1 MDTHIKPKYPNP
13 NPNPNPN
20 PTPSMRVLTRPP
32 PSPPPLPPPHPQP
45 QPSSTPL
52 PPSSTGVAV
61 VGFISRRRTDVS
73 ELINRII
80 DADIFGSS
88 CRDTPLVIPFPEND
102 KDGGNEYVKEWFNC
116 RRISYYHDAPN
127 ATVFLQ
133 LSSTNCPALRKV
145 SDFNSIVDDLDFGDL
160 QAMLFMFTVCH
171 VIIYI
176 QEGASFDTQILKILR
191 VLQSAKHAL
200 VPFLRSQSILPS
212 LGRPSSSS
220 SRPTQ
225 TTSSKSPSPRR
236 GSNIPNR
243 NNSPISVMSGLGL
256 YPALFPGQCTP
267 VTLFAFVDDFSEM
280 VNSSAAAEE
289 SNDASSSSQLSTS
302 GMVRPNQSL
311 KGSSSVVVLSRPV
324 TKSESSLSKKMLS
337 SLETQIRFLIKKCRP
352 LTVSENSSLTGSRSG
367 CISSS
372 APLLTLD
379 ASRAVVLL
387 DSSGIRRGS
396 SLDYATGLVEDVVSG
411 KITSDSLLLEI
422 HSQTGMKEDILTLK
436 EFINRQTEI
445 LRGKGGLVT
454 NANSGSAAGVGMVA
468 VAAAAAAAASA
479 ASGRLTTTPELP
491 SLELWISSSHLILK
505 GILLGKSVSLDETFA
520 IKKKFRQRNGV
531 PPLVEGVAAR
541 PVDPPDIA
549 VSLLESGKGINRKF
563 SYLWCLKALPAAK
576 EVYLKDLPP
585 CYPTSLHE
593 AQWEKALHAFLS
605 MVKGPCVQEFVKK
618 LQEECLSIWKSGRQL
633 CDAIS
638 LTGKPCMHQSHDIEN
653 DNLALEA
660 TGKEHKS
667 GYVFLHACACGR
679 SRKLRDDPFD
689 IETAN
694 IKFNIFPDC
703 DNYLPM
709 LQLPKLNESR
719 LTQPFPWIVVRL
731 GGVRYYE
738 PSKGLLQAG
747 FSPSEKFL
755 LRWTIV
761 LENDNPRSV
770 SFANALRQGSASSK
784 VDLKIVSAEAEDAKK
799 SNKAAVEP
807 GELQTGVEGHV
818 KAVNVAHSENKISF
832 GRGLPNITM
841 RKAFSEVVAGSTSN
855 LAFPPLQP
863 KAQLISGP
871 GKGGKRTAKLTSTVQ
886 TIISSGDFQISGK
899 SKEITSAGGEN
910 SKTRRDNSHG
920 DGNSMLDINRSV
932 IPLDANNASNA
943 FEVSIT
949 DRGKARFSPTCRH
962 FVVYV
967 GFEHECPRGH
977 RYILSPEILNQLGQ
991 VDCLPEESP
1000 HTRPIEHGNRKH
1012 RGPVKLGKND
1022 GHNKAP
1028 RLSNGN
1034 TFNMEKVGNL
1044 ERPTEARTG
1053 SNPALNELPH
1063 LFNPLDQ
1070 ATPDSSYSAADQ
1082 QNPYYMNLND
1092 NGPAYSLLNRN
1103 IPIYLKCPHCSTSKN
1118 KDGQNLK
1125 FASSIS
1131 QLQRIFVVTPPFPIV
1146 IAANPVVQFEGSRQP
1161 TGVTDHEQPLQ
1172 FSLGCQVILPPES
1185 SISIRLPFV
1194 YGIEVKDKGFNPLKP
1209 FEHEP
1214 ELTGWIMRG
1223 TTLQVIA
1230 KGAAQTESLKNT

>member
-1 MDTHIKPKYPNP
+1 MDTHIKSK
-13 NPNPNPN
+13 NPN
-20 PTPSMRVLTRPP
+20 PTTSMRVLTRPP
-32 PSPPPLPPPHPQP
+32 PSPPPLPPPHS
-45 QPSSTPL
+45 QPSPTP
-52 PPSSTGVAV
+52 PPPTPPVSTGVAV

-73 ELINRII
+73 DLINRII

-88 CRDTPLVIPFPEND
+88 RRDTPLVIPFSDGDEDEAND
-102 KDGGNEYVKEWFNC
+102 YAKEWFDC
-116 RRISYYHDAPN
+116 RRISYYHDADT

-133 LSSTNCPALRKV
+133 LSSTNCPAMRKV
-145 SDFNSIVDDLDFGDL
+145 SEFDSIVDDLEFGDL

-176 QEGASFDTQILKILR
+176 QEGASFDTQNLKMLR

-200 VPFLRSQSILPS
+200 VPFLRSHSILPS

-225 TTSSKSPSPRR
+225 ATSSKSPSPRR
-236 GSNIPNR
+236 GSNISSR

-280 VNSSAAAEE
+280 VNSSAASEE
-289 SNDASSSSQLSTS
+289 SNDASSSSRSSTS
-302 GMVRPNQSL
+302 SMVRSNQSL
-311 KGSSSVVVLSRPV
+311 KGSSSVVVLSRPAN
-324 TKSESSLSKKMLS
+324 KSESSFCKKMLS

-367 CISSS
+367 SISSS

-396 SLDYATGLVEDVVSG
+396 SLDYATSLVEDVVSG
-411 KITSDSLLLEI
+411 KMTSDSLLLEI
-422 HSQTGMKEDILTLK
+422 HSQNGMKEDILTLK
-436 EFINRQTEI
+436 EFINKQTDI

-491 SLELWISSSHLILK
+491 SLEMWISSSHLILK
-505 GILLGKSVSLDETFA
+505 GILLGKSVSLDETYA
-520 IKKKFRQRNGV
+520 IRRKFRQRSGA

-549 VSLLESGKGINRKF
+549 VSQLESGKGINRKF

-585 CYPTSLHE
+585 CYPTSVHE
-593 AQWEKALHAFLS
+593 AQLEKALHAFLS
-605 MVKGPCVQEFVKK
+605 MVKGSCVQEFVKK

-638 LTGKPCMHQSHDIEN
+638 LTGKPCMHQKHDIEN
-653 DNLALEA
+653 DNLSTEA
-660 TGKEHKS
+660 TGTEHKS

-694 IKFNIFPDC
+694 VKFNIFPDC
-703 DNYLPM
+703 DNLLPM

-719 LTQPFPWIVVRL
+719 LFQPFPWTLVRL
-731 GGVRYYE
+731 GGARYYE

-761 LENDNPRSV
+761 LENDNPPSV

-784 VDLKIVSAEAEDAKK
+784 VDLKIVSTEAEDAKK

-807 GELQTGVEGHV
+807 GELQTGGEGHG
-818 KAVNVAHSENKISF
+818 KAVNFSHSENKISF
-832 GRGLPNITM
+832 GKGLPNITM
-841 RKAFSEVVAGSTSN
+841 RKAFSEVVAGSNSN
-855 LAFPPLQP
+855 SAFPPLQP

-871 GKGGKRTAKLTSTVQ
+871 GKGGKRTAKVTSTVQ

-899 SKEITSAGGEN
+899 SKEITSAGSEN

-920 DGNSMLDINRSV
+920 DGNSMLDISKSV
-932 IPLDANNASNA
+932 VPLDANNASNA
-943 FEVSIT
+943 FEVSVT
-949 DRGKARFSPTCRH
+949 DSGKTRFSPTCRH

-991 VDCLPEESP
+991 LDSLPEESP
-1000 HTRPIEHGNRKH
+1000 RTRPVEHGNRKH

-1022 GHNKAP
+1022 GHNKIP

-1034 TFNMEKVGNL
+1034 TINMEKVGNL

-1053 SNPALNELPH
+1053 SDTAVNGLPH
-1063 LFNPLDQ
+1063 LFKPLDQ
-1070 ATPDSSYSAADQ
+1070 ATHDLSYSGADQ
-1082 QNPYYMNLND
+1082 QNPHYISLND
-1092 NGPAYSLLNRN
+1092 NGPAFSLLNRN
-1103 IPIYLKCPHCSTSKN
+1103 IPIYLNCPHCSTSKN
-1118 KDGQNLK
+1118 KDAQNLK

-1146 IAANPVVQFEGSRQP
+1146 IAANPVVHFEASRQP
-1161 TGVTDHEQPLQ
+1161 TSVIDHDQPLQ

-1194 YGIEVKDKGFNPLKP
+1194 YGIDVKDKGFNPLKP
-1209 FEHEP
+1209 FEPEP
-1214 ELTGWIMRG
+1214 ELTGWLMQG
-1223 TTLQVIA
+1223 TALQVIA
-1230 KGAAQTESLKNT
+1230 KGAAQTESFSNT